1 MADRFRSLAVPRAVL
16 SVVVHSAAVHSA
28 AVPCAVAL
36 LVLGVVLARQWQ
48 ASGSLSTVPLDDAYI
63 HYRFA
68 DNLAT
73 GHGFAF
79 NPDEPTPGSTSPLWV
94 VLLAAGEI
102 VGLSPLFASKLLGA
116 LSFVACAWLT
126 WHIVVRLMGD
136 DG

>member
-1 MADRFRSLAVPRAVL
+1 MANRFRSQAVP
-16 SVVVHSAAVHSA
+16 VV
-28 AVPCAVAL
+28 VAL
-36 LVLGVVLARQWQ
+36 LALGVVLARQWQ
-48 ASGSLSTVPLDDAYI
+48 ATGGLSTVPLDDAYI

-68 DNLAT
+68 ENLAT

-94 VLLAAGEI
+94 LLLAAGEI
-102 VGLSPLFASKLLGA
+102 VGLGAILASKLLGA

-136 DG
+136 DGQARQMATV